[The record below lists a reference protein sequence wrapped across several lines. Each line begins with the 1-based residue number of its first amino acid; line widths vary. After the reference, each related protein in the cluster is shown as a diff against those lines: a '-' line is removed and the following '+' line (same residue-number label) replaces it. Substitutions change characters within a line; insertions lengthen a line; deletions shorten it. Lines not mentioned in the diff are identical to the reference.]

1 MVVVVAAAAAVAAA
15 AGEGGGR
22 GRETRS
28 RPDGGGA
35 RSPGGRA
42 PRATSPDPRGNWQ
55 ARPRGG
61 RARGAVC
68 EGARRA
74 PGGLGGLG
82 VPVALLRSSPPSPLS
97 SDSGFHASSHPLPAP
112 ATRSGRAAPTLIPG
126 AWPPA
131 WGARKPDAAPG
142 LGAYLA
148 VPLLPNRIHTKLKK
162 KKKRGEKDS
171 KPAKF
176 PLCRFQKQKPLAS
189 YTPERARERRAPAE
203 EPLGAGSIQPGMS
216 PQACPGAW
224 RSAPLPL
231 AASSP
236 PRNPRRRGSLTE
248 RVNGSAGQGHLGV
261 RRAEEPSRS
270 SAAADAGAVSRQ
282 TKPEMAKRSDG

>member
-162 KKKRGEKDS
+162 KKRGGKKTANLQNSLSVDFRNKNPWLPTPQKGRGSDGLRQRSLSEPVQS
-171 KPAKF
+171 SPACL
-176 PLCRFQKQKPLAS
+176 PRPARAHGDRRRCRSQQALP
-189 YTPERARERRAPAE
+189 PEIH
-203 EPLGAGSIQPGMS
+203 GAG
-216 PQACPGAW
+216 AH
-224 RSAPLPL
+224 LP
-231 AASSP
+231 S
-236 PRNPRRRGSLTE
+236 
-248 RVNGSAGQGHLGV
+248 V
-261 RRAEEPSRS
+261 
-270 SAAADAGAVSRQ
+270 
-282 TKPEMAKRSDG
+282 